1 MSAQM
6 WRAGASTLCGR
17 RRGPIH
23 STIETLELVAAI
35 VLIAMLVDPASVK
48 AETSLRSQGQE
59 VDTEHLFG
67 FVEGADIGAR
77 GEREFVLDS
86 TLRAG
91 KSSGSFANVGS
102 QAELKYTAFDNFRI
116 AAAATFAYFDVS
128 NVVGVEGANRAAV
141 ESLSFDA
148 RFRILDRHSAPFG
161 LTLSVSPHLGIVD
174 EVSGLRADHFGTEF
188 LLLGDRELLPDRLMA
203 AINLSFAN
211 DRARLLASDD
221 IGHESLFGLGGA
233 LSFQI
238 FPSRWLGGEARYA
251 RDYAGAALNAFS
263 GQALYIGPTLSVHFG
278 QRAFATVAWNV
289 QAWGAAINN
298 VPGSLDLT
306 NFERHQVKVRVG
318 FEF

>member
-1 MSAQM
+1 MSAHT
-6 WRAGASTLCGR
+6 WRAGASTVCER
-17 RRGPIH
+17 RRGLIH
-23 STIETLELVAAI
+23 SAIETLELVAVI
-35 VLIAMLVDPASVK
+35 VLIATLVDPVSAR
-48 AETSLRSQGQE
+48 AETSLRPQGQE

-67 FVEGADIGAR
+67 FVEGADIGSR

-91 KSSGSFANVGS
+91 KSAGSFADIGS

-128 NVVGVEGANRAAV
+128 NVVGLGDANRGAV
-141 ESLSFDA
+141 QSLSFDA
-148 RFRILDRHSAPFG
+148 RFRVLDRHNAPFG
-161 LTLSVSPHLGIVD
+161 LTLSASPHFGFVD
-174 EVSGLRADHFGTEF
+174 EISGLRADHFGTEA
-188 LLLGDRELLPDRLMA
+188 LLLADRELLPNRLMA

-221 IGHESLFGLGGA
+221 IGHESLFGLGSA

-238 FPSRWLGGEARYA
+238 FPSLWLGGEARYV
-251 RDYAGAALNAFS
+251 RDYTGPVLNTFS
-263 GQALYIGPTLSVHFG
+263 GQALYIGPTLSAQFG
-278 QRAFATVAWNV
+278 QSAFATVAWNI
-289 QAWGAAINN
+289 QAWGAAVN

-306 NFERHQVKVRVG
+306 NFERHQVKVRIG